1 MKHYEQPE
9 LKIEE
14 FEVED
19 IITTSGGTGDLG
31 DDETDFVPNN

>member
-19 IITTSGGTGDLG
+19 IITSSNEMGGEMID
-31 DDETDFVPNN
+31 

>member
-19 IITTSGGTGDLG
+19 FITTSGNETPPTDL
-31 DDETDFVPNN
+31 

>member
-19 IITTSGGTGDLG
+19 FITTSGNGGNETPPTDL
-31 DDETDFVPNN
+31 